1 VVAVDR
7 SAEGDPPALKDPQVA
22 AAVADLA
29 GKTILQLHQE
39 VAIQSSLGL
48 AGLLLAL
55 VIMA

>member
-1 VVAVDR
+1 VLVEEDLRETFLAFQHQQVAVAVVVA
-7 SAEGDPPALKDPQVA
+7 S
-22 AAVADLA
+22 A